1 MGCESTVPCFSLVA
15 LAVTCLALRG
25 PLCCLFFPE
34 HLLWQAHSCI
44 PKFSACSKTLTSR
57 GRKRLPETAAM
68 SRNALAV
75 FCPPLPLCW
84 KYPCPKECLASHL
97 ARPSFPLPQQ
107 RGDSPRRAPSPRNPP
122 ARTLPSQQPR
132 QAGDALTGS
141 RWSPAEVSGAQQ

>member
-15 LAVTCLALRG
+15 LVVMCLALRG

-57 GRKRLPETAAM
+57 DRKRLPETAAM

-75 FCPPLPLCW
+75 FCPPLPLRW
-84 KYPCPKECLASHL
+84 KYPCPKERLASHL